1 MGHPLDDLGVLD
13 QFGSTPLPPGYPSD
27 RRTFFSPVD
36 DCHGALIYL
45 LANAQSS
52 IDLAMYAF
60 TDVVLCQTIV
70 AAVMRGVKV
79 RLTLDWS
86 QFSSDKEIVKLHN
99 LLTAAGVDVTIGTSE
114 RGQIMHLKSGVI
126 DGTIVFTGST
136 NWSTSGEE
144 LQDNSL
150 TVFLSP
156 YEAVQFRARFD
167 GIHAYQKAHPK
178 GEPHD

>member
-1 MGHPLDDLGVLD
+1 MSHPLDNLGVLD

-27 RRTFFSPVD
+27 RRTFFSPID
-36 DCHGALIYL
+36 DCHGALL
-45 LANAQSS
+45 FLMNSAQAR

-60 TDVVLCQTIV
+60 TDLAMCQVIV
-70 AAVMRGVKV
+70 AAVGRGVKV

-86 QFSSDKEIVKLHN
+86 QFTSDKEAVKLRD
-99 LLTAAGVDVTIGTSE
+99 LLTAAGVDVSIGTSE

-126 DGTIVFTGST
+126 DSTVVFTGST

-156 YEAVQFRARFD
+156 YEAAQFTTRFD

-178 GEPHD
+178 EIA